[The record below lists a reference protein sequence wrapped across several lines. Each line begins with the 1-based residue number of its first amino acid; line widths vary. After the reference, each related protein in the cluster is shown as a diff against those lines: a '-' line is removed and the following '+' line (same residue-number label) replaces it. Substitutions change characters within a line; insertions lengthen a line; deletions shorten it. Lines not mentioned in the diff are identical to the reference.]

1 MKTTRPCAGALAL
14 LLVAGPHATAETI
27 RAQYKTNGA
36 SGFVLTYGPG
46 ASVYL
51 SVSETE
57 SKGPDG
63 SAQARLD
70 FNATSGTW
78 PEDFAQIGGGGFI
91 PATAV
96 SSNSDRIQVDIDDVG
111 SVPGFYLSGYR
122 CSQQICESFTPT
134 APVAV
139 HLTIKKSRVYT
150 VHMTGTRRL
159 HAEMVLPAGT
169 TYDETQNGTIS
180 YSEATAEGVV
190 ADTALPIADAVV
202 ASASTS
208 LSRGVIVWVTRTTP

>member
-1 MKTTRPCAGALAL
+1 MKTTRSCAGALAL
-14 LLVAGPHATAETI
+14 LLAAGPHATGETM
-27 RAQYKTNGA
+27 RTHYRTNGA

-51 SVSETE
+51 SISETE

-70 FNATSGTW
+70 FNATSGAR

-96 SSNSDRIQVDIDDVG
+96 SSNNDRIQLDVDDVA
-111 SVPGFYLSGYR
+111 SIPGFYLSGYR
-122 CSQQICESFTPT
+122 CSQQICEYFTPT

-180 YSEATAEGVV
+180 YSEATVEGIV
-190 ADTALPIADAVV
+190 ADTALPIVDAVA
-202 ASASTS
+202 ASASIS
-208 LSRGVIVWVTRTTP
+208 SSQGVIVSVTRTTP